1 MPILETLPSTPLVLD
16 TAIFTH
22 LKTECLINEAEK
34 AYKKLYVKE
43 RIAEYYSNTK
53 TFPAITS
60 MTFFEAD
67 FGIYDQ
73 FANGSISE
81 EKANEFQQNI
91 NLALAEISVI
101 LPFDQRASK
110 IAAYIYAHMLVK
122 EQKWLQQRKT
132 KKKKGNREAK
142 IWQDIFIISTAI
154 SHNYGLVSP
163 DKDMEIIAKYLPKGL
178 DLSLA
183 VWKP

>member
-1 MPILETLPSTPLVLD
+1 MPILETLPETPLVLD

-22 LKTECLINEAEK
+22 LKTECSINEAER
-34 AYKKLYVKE
+34 AYKKVYVKE
-43 RIAEYYSNTK
+43 KIAEYYSNTK

-60 MTFFEAD
+60 MTFFEAG

-73 FANGSISE
+73 FAKDVITQ

-101 LPFDQRASK
+101 LPFDQKASK
-110 IAAYIYAHMLVK
+110 IASYIYAHILAK

-132 KKKKGNREAK
+132 KKKKGNRESK

-163 DKDMEIIAKYLPKGL
+163 DKDMEIIGKYLPEKVNL
-178 DLSLA
+178 RLA
-183 VWKP
+183 IWKP